1 MLKISHERF
10 EQLAGEALDELP
22 EQFAELLDNVFVEVE
37 ETPTVDDLASVEM
50 QPHEA
55 DELLGLYQGTPLGE
69 RGWEYTELPDRVVI
83 YRRSILM
90 ICETE
95 ADVRQEV
102 RDTLIHEL
110 GHHFGLSDE
119 EMPY

>member
-1 MLKISHERF
+1 MSRDDSH
-10 EQLAGEALDELP
+10 
-22 EQFAELLDNVFVEVE
+22 
-37 ETPTVDDLASVEM
+37 PTVDDLASVEM

-55 DELLGLYQGTPLGE
+55 DELLGLYQGMPLGE
-69 RGWEYTELPDRVVI
+69 RGWEYSELPDRVVI
-83 YRRSILM
+83 YRRSILS